1 MNYIQSKVVNWGFKL
16 LTLVVLVGTLFSVAN
31 GQVEIQRLK
40 IEREA
45 AREKARQEA
54 KAKNLPV
61 PSIIDVDL
69 IRPTLTVSK
78 FVGTSENI
86 GIKDDRITMGIQQLL
101 QEQFQESDYILTDES
116 DANFT
121 VSAEIV
127 YIGRPNEAF
136 SIVGIFNR
144 RKTKTQVRLNV
155 LLKDNITGKVITSR
169 GMGEIDTKI
178 SATGLQIEEDGVPFS
193 NSELGGALRKAIDD
207 ATKQLNAWFPN
218 VLKDYASKELSK

>member
-1 MNYIQSKVVNWGFKL
+1 MKRKFLVFFL
-16 LTLVVLVGTLFSVAN
+16 LGIVMHQFVSAQG
-31 GQVEIQRLK
+31 EIQRMK

-45 AREKARQEA
+45 AREKAREEA
-54 KAKNLPV
+54 KAQNLPA

-69 IRPTLTVSK
+69 VRPTLTVSK
-78 FVGTSENI
+78 FVGTSENV
-86 GIKDDRITMGIQQLL
+86 GIKDDRITMGIRELL
-101 QEQFQESDYILTDES
+101 QEQFQESNYLLVEDDN
-116 DANFT
+116 ANFT

-136 SIVGIFNR
+136 SIIGIFNR

-155 LLKDNITGKVITSR
+155 LLKENATGKVVSSR
-169 GMGEIDTKI
+169 GMGEIDTKV

-207 ATKQLNAWFPN
+207 ATES
-218 VLKDYASKELSK
+218 LK

>member
-1 MNYIQSKVVNWGFKL
+1 MNYIKTKMMNWGFKL
-16 LTLVVLVGTLFSVAN
+16 ITLSVLVLTMCSVAN
-31 GQVEIQRLK
+31 GQVEIQRMK
-40 IEREA
+40 NEA
-45 AREKARQEA
+45 QARKEKAREEA
-54 KAKNLPV
+54 KAQNLPV
-61 PSIIDVDL
+61 PAIIDADL

-121 VSAEIV
+121 VSAEII
-127 YIGRPNEAF
+127 YIGRPNEAYSLF
-136 SIVGIFNR
+136 GFING

-155 LLKDNITGKVITSR
+155 LLKENATGKVISSR

-193 NSELGGALRKAIDD
+193 NSELGGALRKAIDE
-207 ATKQLNAWFPN
+207 ASKQL
-218 VLKDYASKELSK
+218 K

>member
-45 AREKARQEA
+45 AKEKARQEA

-101 QEQFQESDYILTDES
+101 QEAFQESDYILTDES

-144 RKTKTQVRLNV
+144 RKTKTQVRLNI
-155 LLKDNITGKVITSR
+155 LLKENATGKVTTSR
-169 GMGEIDTKI
+169 GIGEIDTKI

-207 ATKQLNAWFPN
+207 ATES
-218 VLKDYASKELSK
+218 LK

>member
-1 MNYIQSKVVNWGFKL
+1 MNYFKTKVINWGFKL
-16 LTLVVLVGTLFSVAN
+16 ATLGVLAFTLCSVAN
-31 GQVEIQRLK
+31 GQVEI
-40 IEREA
+40 ERMRNEA
-45 AREKARQEA
+45 KERREQARQEA
-54 KAKNLPV
+54 KAQNLPTPAIV
-61 PSIIDVDL
+61 DVDL

-78 FVGTSENI
+78 FVGTSENV

-101 QEQFQESDYILTDES
+101 QEAFQESDYILTDDT

-136 SIVGIFNR
+136 SIIGIFNR
-144 RKTKTQVRLNV
+144 RKTKTQVRLNI
-155 LLKDNITGKVITSR
+155 LLKENATGKVISSR

-207 ATKQLNAWFPN
+207 ATES
-218 VLKDYASKELSK
+218 LK

>member
-1 MNYIQSKVVNWGFKL
+1 MKNVFLLLLLLGF
-16 LTLVVLVGTLFSVAN
+16 AN
-31 GQVEIQRLK
+31 GQVEVQRLK
-40 IEREA
+40 NQAEER
-45 AREKARQEA
+45 REKARQEA
-54 KAKNLPV
+54 KAQNLPA
-61 PSIIDVDL
+61 PAIIDADL
-69 IRPTLTVSK
+69 VRPTLTVSK
-78 FVGTSENI
+78 FVGTSGNI

-101 QEQFQESDYILTDES
+101 QEQFQESDYILVEDGN
-116 DANFT
+116 ANFT

-144 RKTKTQVRLNV
+144 RKTKTQVRLNI
-155 LLKDNITGKVITSR
+155 LMKDNTTGKVITSR

-207 ATKQLNAWFPN
+207 ATKE
-218 VLKDYASKELSK
+218 LK

>member
-1 MNYIQSKVVNWGFKL
+1 MNYFKTKVINWGFKL
-16 LTLVVLVGTLFSVAN
+16 ATLGVLAFTLCSVAN
-31 GQVEIQRLK
+31 GQVEI
-40 IEREA
+40 ERMRNEA
-45 AREKARQEA
+45 KERREQARQEA
-54 KAKNLPV
+54 KAQNLPTPAIV
-61 PSIIDVDL
+61 DADL

-78 FVGTSENI
+78 FVGTSENV

-101 QEQFQESDYILTDES
+101 QESFQESDYILTDDT

-136 SIVGIFNR
+136 SIIGIFNR

-155 LLKDNITGKVITSR
+155 LLTENTTGKVISSR

-207 ATKQLNAWFPN
+207 ATES
-218 VLKDYASKELSK
+218 LK

>member
-1 MNYIQSKVVNWGFKL
+1 MNYIKVKVIDWGFKL
-16 LTLVVLVGTLFSVAN
+16 LTLGVLAATLFTVVNAQNTAN
-31 GQVEIQRLK
+31 PAEIERLK
-40 IEREA
+40 LQAKERQ
-45 AREKARQEA
+45 EKAREEA
-54 KAKNLPV
+54 KINNLPV
-61 PSIIDVDL
+61 PAIVDADL
-69 IRPTLTVSK
+69 IRPTLSISR
-78 FVGTSENI
+78 FVGTSENV

-101 QEQFQESDYILTDES
+101 QEAFQESDYILTDES

-144 RKTKTQVRLNV
+144 RKTRTQVRLNI
-155 LLKDNITGKVITSR
+155 LLKENATGKVITSR

-207 ATKQLNAWFPN
+207 AT
-218 VLKDYASKELSK
+218 VSLK

>member
-1 MNYIQSKVVNWGFKL
+1 MRNLFIFLLLLGF
-16 LTLVVLVGTLFSVAN
+16 AN
-31 GQVEIQRLK
+31 GQVEIQRMK
-40 IEREA
+40 NEANER
-45 AREKARQEA
+45 REKARQEA
-54 KAKNLPV
+54 KSQNLPA
-61 PSIIDVDL
+61 PAILDADL

-78 FVGTSENI
+78 FVSTSENV

-101 QEQFQESDYILTDES
+101 QESFQESNYLLVEDDN
-116 DANFT
+116 ANFT
-121 VSAEIV
+121 ISSEIV

-136 SIVGIFNR
+136 SIIGLFNR

-155 LLKDNITGKVITSR
+155 LLTDNTTGKVTTSR

-207 ATKQLNAWFPN
+207 ATES
-218 VLKDYASKELSK
+218 LK

>member
-1 MNYIQSKVVNWGFKL
+1 MNYLKVKVIDWGFKL
-16 LTLVVLVGTLFSVAN
+16 LTLGVLVATLFSVVN
-31 GQVEIQRLK
+31 GQVEIEKLK
-40 IEREA
+40 NQAEER
-45 AREKARQEA
+45 REKAREDA
-54 KAKNLPV
+54 KQNNLPV
-61 PSIIDVDL
+61 PAIVDVDL
-69 IRPTLTVSK
+69 IRPTLNISR
-78 FVGTSENI
+78 FVGTSENV

-101 QEQFQESDYILTDES
+101 QEAFQESDYILTDES

-155 LLKDNITGKVITSR
+155 LLKENATGKVTTSR
-169 GMGEIDTKI
+169 GTGEIDTKV

-207 ATKQLNAWFPN
+207 AT
-218 VLKDYASKELSK
+218 VSLK

>member
-1 MNYIQSKVVNWGFKL
+1 MNYIKTKVINWGFKL
-16 LTLVVLVGTLFSVAN
+16 ATLGVLAFTLCSVAN
-31 GQVEIQRLK
+31 GQVEI
-40 IEREA
+40 ERMRNEA
-45 AREKARQEA
+45 KERREQARQEA
-54 KAKNLPV
+54 KAQNLPTPAIV
-61 PSIIDVDL
+61 DADL

-78 FVGTSENI
+78 FVGTSENV

-101 QEQFQESDYILTDES
+101 QESFQESDYILTDDT

-155 LLKDNITGKVITSR
+155 LLKENATGKVISSR

-207 ATKQLNAWFPN
+207 ATES
-218 VLKDYASKELSK
+218 LK

>member
-78 FVGTSENI
+78 FVGTSENV

-101 QEQFQESDYILTDES
+101 QEAFQESDYILTDES

-207 ATKQLNAWFPN
+207 ATKQL
-218 VLKDYASKELSK
+218 K